1 MSCCTRNKRVS
12 KKAGIWY
19 LSLPVQLYRK
29 KKHLQQNP
37 AVVPY
42 VFFLLAQFRNVH
54 RELQDEPPELHFTLA
69 MCMEIPTLVRQR
81 IRLIPKT
88 TVPLGCIS
96 LVYLQCNCSASSLKG
111 KVFQS
116 TASPATGNLPQTPT
130 LTETSDTDLLL

>member
-1 MSCCTRNKRVS
+1 MSCCTRKKTVS
-12 KKAGIWY
+12 KKSRNMVFKYSCTI
-19 LSLPVQLYRK
+19 LQK

-42 VFFLLAQFRNVH
+42 VFFFVSIVLNVLESCRMKLLSS
-54 RELQDEPPELHFTLA
+54 TLA
-69 MCMEIPTLVRQR
+69 MCIETPTLVRQR

-88 TVPLGCIS
+88 TLPLGCIS

-116 TASPATGNLPQTPT
+116 TASPATENLPRTPT
-130 LTETSDTDLLL
+130 LTRTSDTNSLL